1 MEQLPIQ
8 PKKQKNKKSSGGG
21 GGGNR
26 EGGWV
31 WTKFGKW
38 GGGVDSIV
46 EGE

>member
-1 MEQLPIQ
+1 MEQ
-8 PKKQKNKKSSGGG
+8 KQRAKTKRAVEVGV
-21 GGGNR
+21 GGNR

-38 GGGVDSIV
+38 GGGGVDSIV